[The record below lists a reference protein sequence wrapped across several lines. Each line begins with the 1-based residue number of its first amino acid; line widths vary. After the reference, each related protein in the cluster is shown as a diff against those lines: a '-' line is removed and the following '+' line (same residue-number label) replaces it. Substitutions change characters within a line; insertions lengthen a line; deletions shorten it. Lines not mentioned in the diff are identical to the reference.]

1 MIMAR
6 RLVLVEGRCL
16 LSAGISAK
24 PRTKNRQKVISATF
38 RFLMRKWVAGVV
50 TTGNERAAA
59 VTVEI

>member
-24 PRTKNRQKVISATF
+24 PRT
-38 RFLMRKWVAGVV
+38 
-50 TTGNERAAA
+50 
-59 VTVEI
+59 